1 MNMKCEYCGRRIGE
15 NYKFCPDCGAKLTVD
30 VEVKTKGPEQV
41 EEKDVEQST
50 QVDSGFQPKK
60 KSGFSIAGFVLSL
73 CPFLTGYLAIPCAI
87 LALVFSAIA
96 ISQCKK
102 GTGCKYGLA
111 LAGLI
116 IAIVI
121 LVAMLLYY
129 LFFLV
134 IKATWAGSNLPF
146 NPSIWSTV

>member
-15 NYKFCPDCGAKLTVD
+15 NYKFCPDCGAKLTAD
-30 VEVKTKGPEQV
+30 AEVEVKKPEKL
-41 EEKDVEQST
+41 EEKVVEQPA
-50 QVDSGFQPKK
+50 QVDSGFQPQK
-60 KSGFSIAGFVLSL
+60 KSGFSIAGFILSL
-73 CPFLTGYLAIPCAI
+73 CPILTGYLAIPCAI
-87 LALVFSAIA
+87 LALVFSAVA

-116 IAIVI
+116 IAIVV
-121 LVAMLLYY
+121 LFAMLLYY

-134 IKATWAGSNLPF
+134 IKATWAGSNLPLT
-146 NPSIWSTV
+146 PSIWSTV